1 MSLTDAIR
9 RAQQSPPVDVK
20 GLAAEFGIRIHSAW
34 LDEGVSGELV
44 PLGGEKYQINVS
56 AADSPRRQRFTAAHE
71 LGHYFLH
78 RHLIGTGIG
87 DDRAYRSTG
96 VGRYHNTAIGPREE
110 TEANRFASNLLM
122 PEHLLEMLRRM
133 GQTSPAEMADAL
145 QVSLPA
151 MRIRLGGR
159 SPLQSQ
165 TAVYDSPTRVV
176 G

>member
-1 MSLTDAIR
+1 MSLTEAIR
-9 RAQQSPPVDVK
+9 RAQQSPPVDLK
-20 GLAAEFGIRIHSAW
+20 GLASEFGIRIHSAW

-44 PLGGEKYQINVS
+44 PLGGDRFQINVS
-56 AADSPRRQRFTAAHE
+56 ANDNPKRQRFTAAHE

-78 RHLIGTGIG
+78 RHLIGAGIG

-96 VGRYHNTAIGPREE
+96 VGRYHNTAIGPLEE

-122 PEHLLEMLRRM
+122 PQHLLDLLAGM
-133 GQTSPAEMADAL
+133 GKTTPAEMADAL

-151 MRIRLGGR
+151 MRVRLGLPAR
-159 SPLQSQ
+159 
-165 TAVYDSPTRVV
+165 PTSAE